1 MGRILDGLGTVNHNE
16 REREVIRGGRGGGY
30 NGMEVLFQ
38 EKAPAIYLSIHT
50 QTYTLVKPK
59 FR

>member
-16 REREVIRGGRGGGY
+16 REREVIRGGGRD

-38 EKAPAIYLSIHT
+38 EKAPAIYPSIHT